1 MQGNFDQSI
10 FNMMLNMMNNYYP
23 NMGNNSFNYNNN
35 IYNNQILMN
44 MMMNWINMNPN
55 LLQMYNNMIQ
65 NNNNLNQN
73 DNNMNQNN
81 YMKVVNSDI
90 NQIKVNGGGL
100 LLPKNLINKNYDLT
114 NGINEPKTN
123 VTFITQKGNK
133 IVIAAPDNMKIKD
146 LLVQYILRIG
156 LGPSVIGDSIFFV
169 FNGLRIDQNEEQTVK
184 NFFWQGSGQIVV
196 LDTKNIIG
204 A

>member
-10 FNMMLNMMNNYYP
+10 FNIMLNMMNNYYP
-23 NMGNNSFNYNNN
+23 NMGYNSFNYNNN

-44 MMMNWINMNPN
+44 MMMNQINMNPN

-65 NNNNLNQN
+65 NNNNINQN
-73 DNNMNQNN
+73 DNNINQNN

-100 LLPKNLINKNYDLT
+100 LPKNLINKNYDLT

-123 VTFITQKGNK
+123 VIFITQKGNK
-133 IVIAAPDNMKIKD
+133 IMIAAPDNMKIKD

>member
-1 MQGNFDQSI
+1 MVENSNNFNQ
-10 FNMMLNMMNNYYP
+10 
-23 NMGNNSFNYNNN
+23 NYN
-35 IYNNQILMN
+35 
-44 MMMNWINMNPN
+44 IN
-55 LLQMYNNMIQ
+55 Q
-65 NNNNLNQN
+65 NNNNKNI
-73 DNNMNQNN
+73 NQNN
-81 YMKVVNSDI
+81 YMKFATSDI
-90 NQIKVNGGGL
+90 NQIKVSGVGSL
-100 LLPKNLINKNYDLT
+100 HKNLQNKSFDLT
-114 NGINEPKTN
+114 TGDNESKIN
-123 VTFITQKGNK
+123 VTFTTQKGNK
-133 IVIAAPDNMKIKD
+133 IMIVAPYNMKIKD